1 MARKSLKRKE
11 NSSGAAPWLTTFSDL
26 MSLLL
31 TFFVLLYSMSNIDAE
46 KFRNIAYSL
55 QAALAGQGQDYV
67 FDNSNSDSDLLPPNS
82 EEEENIKED
91 ILDDQSMLNERISPN
106 IINMYT
112 KVVDYLKENN
122 LDAEVSVKMQADGV
136 YVEIKDAILFEFGSA
151 QLKESGIKILDELEG
166 LLKDFDNKI
175 VVEGHTDN
183 VPTNNY
189 IYPTNWELSTARAVS
204 VLRYLVEE
212 KGIDPTRLSAR
223 GYGEYS
229 PIAPNDTP
237 ENRAKNRRVN
247 LLIVFEE

>member
-1 MARKSLKRKE
+1 
-11 NSSGAAPWLTTFSDL
+11 
-26 MSLLL
+26 
-31 TFFVLLYSMSNIDAE
+31 
-46 KFRNIAYSL
+46 
-55 QAALAGQGQDYV
+55 QDYV

-237 ENRAKNRRVN
+237 E
-247 LLIVFEE
+247 